1 MRRVLQTVA
10 LSAMLTLTLA
20 PLAQAEVKDAWIT
33 AKTKID
39 LMTTDGVRT
48 ADLNVDT
55 VDGVVTLHGHV
66 PTAMQRD
73 RAAQVAKSVKGVKSV
88 KNLLQVVTAAQEAR
102 VEASDASI
110 KAAVEGALKSNR
122 TLDKSDIHVASV
134 NNHNTTEEKQQA
146 HVLPTDHSSCRCCVL
161 PSAIKLPWGSV
172 RTIVSVPPRR
182 SCQSTGNE
190 TLPMRDVPCHCPTNF
205 SVSVG

>member
-134 NNHNTTEEKQQA
+134 NKGVVLLAGNASDIFEQLHAVESAYTVKGVH
-146 HVLPTDHSSCRCCVL
+146 HVAASEV
-161 PSAIKLPWGSV
+161 KLKSM
-172 RTIVSVPPRR
+172 
-182 SCQSTGNE
+182 E
-190 TLPMRDVPCHCPTNF
+190 
-205 SVSVG
+205 